1 MVGSRVLAALSK
13 FIGVL
18 VMPSGLLWILL
29 AALAVFAWRRHPRL
43 GAATFALWVS
53 YTVVGN
59 VWVGSWLIQAL
70 ERQVDAVHPEDV
82 PPLDALFVLGGGV
95 KVGPRD
101 WPEAS
106 GSGDRAILAVRLYH
120 LGHTPVLVTSGR
132 AVPGIMAPRDHTED
146 TSRLWRQLKVPE
158 SAIVRLST
166 PYRTSMELDEYIK
179 LKAQRGWGR
188 VGLLSSAYHLPR
200 VMRNARRVG
209 FDAIPIA
216 ADHRG
221 GAPPFGLIGMV
232 PQSSGF
238 TKVQT
243 ACWELVGMLA
253 GR

>member
-1 MVGSRVLAALSK
+1 
-13 FIGVL
+13 
-18 VMPSGLLWILL
+18 MPAGLLWILL
-29 AALAVFAWRRHPRL
+29 AGLAVLAARHHRRL
-43 GAATFALWVS
+43 GGAVAALWVA
-53 YTVVGN
+53 YTLVGN
-59 VWVGSWLIQAL
+59 VWVGAWLIRAL
-70 ERQVDAVHPEDV
+70 ESQVDTVHPEEV

-120 LGHTPVLVTSGR
+120 AGRTPVLVTSGR
-132 AVPGIMAPRDHTED
+132 SVPGIMKHRDHSED
-146 TSRLWRQLKVPE
+146 TARLFRQLRVPE
-158 SAIVRLST
+158 SAIVRLSH
-166 PYRTSMELDEYIK
+166 PYRTSMELDAYVE
-179 LKAQRGWGR
+179 LKAERGWDR

-209 FDAIPIA
+209 FEAIPIA

-221 GAPPFGLIGMV
+221 GAPPFGLIGLV